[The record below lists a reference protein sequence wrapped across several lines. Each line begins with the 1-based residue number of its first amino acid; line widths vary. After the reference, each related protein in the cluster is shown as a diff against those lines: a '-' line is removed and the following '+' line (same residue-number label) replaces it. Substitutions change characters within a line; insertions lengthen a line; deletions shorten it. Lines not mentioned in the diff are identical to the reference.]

1 MNTVRCEGAV
11 CEVLPHCEKRF
22 DGLRERLETGE
33 KELVRLDGEARHLLR
48 SLTAL
53 TKAVW
58 AAALSI
64 FGVLCS
70 FVIWYIQHL

>member
-1 MNTVRCEGAV
+1 MNTVHWEGAV
-11 CEVLPHCEKRF
+11 CEALPHCEKRF
-22 DGLRERLETGE
+22 DGLRDRLENSE

-48 SLTAL
+48 SLAAL

-58 AAALSI
+58 AAALSL

-70 FVIWYIQHL
+70 FVIWYIQHI